1 MLLGVQLC
9 CPRFSIDDCSGKW
22 WSKEAHQKCHTISLD
37 ICEHNNSTTLVN
49 LCLHHKSIRDRRCEF
64 SSRILV
70 ICGKLKFSA
79 FIWRKLRLR
88 LIEWYQVITA
98 RLLLGKERVVNDFIA
113 SRAVIL
119 LSRTGMAVEKRIFSK
134 IPNWRHYLLKTHA
147 KRKKNWQNHWE
158 WLNKPFQNA
167 SKPWEWFK
175 GKEIGFR
182 MSWSREMLKGF
193 FLLVNSCFKDRTEYS
208 LCQGYALHLMGP
220 ARCGV
225 LWAVETEW
233 NHHRASVANVID
245 AFEPYIE
252 GETATVSRET
262 RQSYPPAWQCSAT
275 CRKTGQDILENAEM
289 GGLTQPTLLFR
300 RCSFRLP
307 FVSIDGTR
315 PGLSAFPFLWRSQK
329 MDWFLDR
336 LKTHRFFEMVPN
348 NCQKDGK
355 SSG

>member
-220 ARCGV
+220 AR
-225 LWAVETEW
+225 WAVHWRRNGHSIKRDTTKLSSSMTMLCHMSQDRPRHTW
-233 NHHRASVANVID
+233 KRWSGRSHPTRRTLQTLILPTIIGFDGWH
-245 AFEPYIE
+245 
-252 GETATVSRET
+252 TAWLISI
-262 RQSYPPAWQCSAT
+262 SALM
-275 CRKTGQDILENAEM
+275 KK
-289 GGLTQPTLLFR
+289 
-300 RCSFRLP
+300 S
-307 FVSIDGTR
+307 
-315 PGLSAFPFLWRSQK
+315 K
-329 MDWFLDR
+329 MDRFVDR
-336 LKTHRFFEMVPN
+336 LKRRIVFSRWYPTLVKKLEKVVASLL
-348 NCQKDGK
+348 K
-355 SSG
+355 